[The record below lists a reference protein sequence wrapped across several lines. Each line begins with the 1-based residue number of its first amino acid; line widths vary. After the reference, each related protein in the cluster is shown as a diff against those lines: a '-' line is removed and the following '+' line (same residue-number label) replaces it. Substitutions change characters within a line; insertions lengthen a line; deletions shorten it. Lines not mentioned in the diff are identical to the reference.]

1 MDTSVKLNDFVTMQG
16 QVSAAKAKG
25 SDYKNEAFYGF
36 MQQTAQTQK
45 TANDNNATKTN
56 AKKDTSSKDTKN
68 KEDSI
73 KEKEDVTKPEKQQGE
88 ETDSKDVEQTKGNMI
103 QQVDL
108 AMFVATVNT
117 NIVPVENQT
126 ENGAILSPVAQT
138 EVLQA
143 TTEVNADITQQ
154 TAVEGN
160 VIQQGNEKGAEQVVQ
175 QTTVQTEEA
184 VVKEAPKE
192 VEVEK
197 AVEVQPKQEQ
207 KQQTEAV
214 KTDAKVET
222 AKATEETVVVK
233 TEQATTAETN
243 TNTAQT
249 NTSEEETNIFEE
261 EIPTT
266 NRKTFSDDVI
276 NIKVGENAQISG
288 GEVAQKVSDKMLAK
302 FAQHENEFEIQL
314 MPKELGKIVIKLV
327 MENGQAHI
335 SMFAENAKT
344 SSLLAE
350 KAREISSI
358 IEQNTGNET
367 NVEVVDKKEMQ
378 AQDQNR
384 EAKGDGFARQ
394 KEEQQKQHQ
403 QRMQAEQSIDF
414 IQQMRLGLWNA
425 V

>member
-1 MDTSVKLNDFVTMQG
+1 MDTSVKLNDFVAMQG
-16 QVSAAKAKG
+16 QVSATKVNG
-25 SDYKNEAFYGF
+25 SDYKNEAFYSF

-45 TANDNNATKTN
+45 TSNNDSAAKSKT
-56 AKKDTSSKDTKN
+56 KKDTSSKDTA
-68 KEDSI
+68 KEDSVD
-73 KEKEDVTKPEKQQGE
+73 KKEDVTKPEKQQE
-88 ETDSKDVEQTKGNMI
+88 EKTDSKDVEQTKGNMM

-108 AMFVATVNT
+108 AMFAATVNT
-117 NIVPVENQT
+117 NIVPVENQA
-126 ENGAILSPVAQT
+126 ENSVVVSPAVQT
-138 EVLQA
+138 EALQA
-143 TTEVNADITQQ
+143 TTEVNADVTQQ
-154 TAVEGN
+154 TVVEGN
-160 VIQQGNEKGAEQVVQ
+160 VMQQGNEKGAEQVVQ
-175 QTTVQTEEA
+175 QTTVQTEETVA
-184 VVKEAPKE
+184 KEAPKE
-192 VEVEK
+192 IEVEK

-207 KQQTEAV
+207 KQQTEVV
-214 KTDAKVET
+214 KEDIKTET
-222 AKATEETVVVK
+222 AKVTEETVVTK
-233 TEQATTAETN
+233 TEQTTTETK
-243 TNTAQT
+243 TDTAQT
-249 NTSEEETNIFEE
+249 NTSEEETDFFEE

-266 NRKTFSDDVI
+266 NRRTFSDDVI
-276 NIKVGENAQISG
+276 NIKVGENAQISS
-288 GEVAQKVSDKMLAK
+288 GEMAQKVSDKMLAK

-327 MENGQAHI
+327 MENGQAHV

-403 QRMQAEQSIDF
+403 QRMQAEQSVDF
-414 IQQMRLGLWNA
+414 IQQMRLGLWNM

>member
-16 QVSAAKAKG
+16 QVSATRVNG

-45 TANDNNATKTN
+45 TSNNDTATKSKP
-56 AKKDTSSKDTKN
+56 KKDTASKDTA
-68 KEDSI
+68 KEDSVD
-73 KEKEDVTKPEKQQGE
+73 KKEDVTKPEKQQGE
-88 ETDSKDVEQTKGNMI
+88 ETNSKDVKEVKDNMM

-108 AMFVATVNT
+108 AMFAAAVNT
-117 NIVPVENQT
+117 NIVPVENQA
-126 ENGAILSPVAQT
+126 ENAVVETPIVQT
-138 EVLQA
+138 DAVQA
-143 TTEVNADITQQ
+143 TTQMNADVTQQ
-154 TAVEGN
+154 TAVEG
-160 VIQQGNEKGAEQVVQ
+160 KVVQ

-214 KTDAKVET
+214 KADVKTET

-233 TEQATTAETN
+233 TEQTATETK
-243 TNTAQT
+243 TDTAQT
-249 NTSEEETNIFEE
+249 NTSEEDADFFEE

-266 NRKTFSDDVI
+266 NRRTFSDDVI

-327 MENGQAHI
+327 MENGQAHV

-358 IEQNTGNET
+358 IEQNTGNEK
-367 NVEVVDKKEMQ
+367 NVEVIDKKEMQ

-403 QRMQAEQSIDF
+403 QRMQAEQSADF
-414 IQQMRLGLWNA
+414 IQQMRLGLWNM

>member
-1 MDTSVKLNDFVTMQG
+1 MDTSVKLNDFVAMQG
-16 QVSAAKAKG
+16 QVSATKVNG
-25 SDYKNEAFYGF
+25 SDYKNEAFYSF

-45 TANDNNATKTN
+45 TSNNDSATKSKT
-56 AKKDTSSKDTKN
+56 KKDTSSKDTA
-68 KEDSI
+68 KEDSVD
-73 KEKEDVTKPEKQQGE
+73 KKEDVTKPEKQQE
-88 ETDSKDVEQTKGNMI
+88 EKTDSKDVEQTKGNMM

-108 AMFVATVNT
+108 AMFAATVNT
-117 NIVPVENQT
+117 NIVPVENQA
-126 ENGAILSPVAQT
+126 ENSVVVSPVVQT
-138 EVLQA
+138 EALQA
-143 TTEVNADITQQ
+143 TTEVNADVTQQ
-154 TAVEGN
+154 TVVEGN
-160 VIQQGNEKGAEQVVQ
+160 VMQQGNEKGAEQVVQ
-175 QTTVQTEEA
+175 QTTVQTEETVA
-184 VVKEAPKE
+184 KEAPKE
-192 VEVEK
+192 IEVEK
-197 AVEVQPKQEQ
+197 AVEVQSKQEQ
-207 KQQTEAV
+207 KQQTEVV
-214 KTDAKVET
+214 KEDIKTET
-222 AKATEETVVVK
+222 AKVTEETVVTK
-233 TEQATTAETN
+233 TEQTTTETK
-243 TNTAQT
+243 TDTAQT
-249 NTSEEETNIFEE
+249 NTSEEETDFFEE

-266 NRKTFSDDVI
+266 NRRTFSDDVI
-276 NIKVGENAQISG
+276 NIKVGENAQISS
-288 GEVAQKVSDKMLAK
+288 GEMAQKVSDKMLAK

-327 MENGQAHI
+327 MENGQAHV

-403 QRMQAEQSIDF
+403 QRMQAEQSVDF
-414 IQQMRLGLWNA
+414 IQQMRLGLWNM

>member
-16 QVSAAKAKG
+16 QVSAAKVNG

-45 TANDNNATKTN
+45 TSSDNTATKSKP
-56 AKKDTSSKDTKN
+56 KKDTASKDTA
-68 KEDSI
+68 KEDSVNT
-73 KEKEDVTKPEKQQGE
+73 KEDVTKPDKQQGE
-88 ETDSKDVEQTKGNMI
+88 ETNSKDVEEVKDNMM

-108 AMFVATVNT
+108 AMFAAVVNT
-117 NIVPVENQT
+117 NIVPVENQA
-126 ENGAILSPVAQT
+126 ENAVVETPIVQT
-138 EVLQA
+138 DAVQA
-143 TTEVNADITQQ
+143 TTQMNVDVTQQ

-160 VIQQGNEKGAEQVVQ
+160 VVQQGNENGAEQVVQ
-175 QTTVQTEEA
+175 QTTVQTEETVA
-184 VVKEAPKE
+184 KETPKE

-207 KQQTEAV
+207 KQQTEAI
-214 KTDAKVET
+214 
-222 AKATEETVVVK
+222 KADVK
-233 TEQATTAETN
+233 TEQTITETK
-243 TNTAQT
+243 TDTAQT
-249 NTSEEETNIFEE
+249 NTSEEETNFFEE

-266 NRKTFSDDVI
+266 NTRTFSDDVI
-276 NIKVGENAQISG
+276 NIKVGENAQISS
-288 GEVAQKVSDKMLAK
+288 GEMAQKVSDKMLAK

-327 MENGQAHI
+327 MENGQAHV

-403 QRMQAEQSIDF
+403 QRMQAEQSVDF
-414 IQQMRLGLWNA
+414 IQQMRLGLWN
-425 V
+425 VV

>member
-16 QVSAAKAKG
+16 QVSATRVNG

-45 TANDNNATKTN
+45 TSNNDTATKSKP
-56 AKKDTSSKDTKN
+56 KKDTASKDTA
-68 KEDSI
+68 KEDSVD
-73 KEKEDVTKPEKQQGE
+73 KKEDVTKPEKQQGE
-88 ETDSKDVEQTKGNMI
+88 ETNSKDVKEVKDNMM

-108 AMFVATVNT
+108 AMFAAAVNT
-117 NIVPVENQT
+117 NIVPVENQA
-126 ENGAILSPVAQT
+126 ENAVVETPIVQT
-138 EVLQA
+138 DAVQA
-143 TTEVNADITQQ
+143 TTQMNADVTQQ

-160 VIQQGNEKGAEQVVQ
+160 VVQQANENGTEQVVQ

-214 KTDAKVET
+214 KADVKTET

-233 TEQATTAETN
+233 TEQTATETK
-243 TNTAQT
+243 TDTAQT
-249 NTSEEETNIFEE
+249 NTSEEDADFFEE

-266 NRKTFSDDVI
+266 NRRTFSDDVI

-327 MENGQAHI
+327 MENGQAHV

-403 QRMQAEQSIDF
+403 QRMQAEQSADF
-414 IQQMRLGLWNA
+414 IQQMRLGLWNM